1 MFLVP
6 VVWYVYFV
14 YSAYNSTYGRIKK
27 EVTPVLVSGT

>member
-6 VVWYVYFV
+6 VVLYVYYV